1 MGLLLFSPRL
11 PPKLLRMG
19 SYLHSGGFHDVSGRC
34 TSRLCGSWAPVT
46 LVGCFA
52 PVSSLISFTSLDSVN
67 TQALLL
73 YHVLSAASQY
83 SKWGDLG
90 GLGTPMSHLWAVP

>member
-11 PPKLLRMG
+11 PPKLHRKG
-19 SYLHSGGFHDVSGRC
+19 SYLHSGGFFVVSGRC
-34 TSRLCGSWAPVT
+34 SLCLCGCWVSVS

-52 PVSSLISFTSLDSVN
+52 PESSLISFTSLDSVN

-73 YHVLSAASQY
+73 YHVLSAASHF
-83 SKWGDLG
+83 SKWGELG